1 MIYYPVIGWC
11 FYLPPVIG
19 WCLIYLLWLADV
31 FIYPLVIGGYLYLP
45 LCDWLM
51 SSFTSLWLADVMIY
65 PCDWLMSWIPLCDWL
80 MFFLP
85 PCDWLMSWFTSV
97 IGWRSLH
104 VLFAA
109 IIIPGLPSIPAAEI
123 STIFYQK
130 SDTSFQIRKVN

>member
-1 MIYYPVIGWC
+1 MFLFTSCDWLMS
-11 FYLPPVIG
+11 YLPPVIG
-19 WCLIYLLWLADV
+19 WCL
-31 FIYPLVIGGYLYLP
+31 YLP
-45 LCDWLM
+45 PCDWRISLFTPCDWLM